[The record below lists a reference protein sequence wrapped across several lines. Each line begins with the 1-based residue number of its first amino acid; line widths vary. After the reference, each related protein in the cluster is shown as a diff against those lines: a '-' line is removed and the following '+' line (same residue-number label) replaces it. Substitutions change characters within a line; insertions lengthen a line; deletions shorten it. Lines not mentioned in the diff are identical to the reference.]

1 MTQAPISNTALCAT
15 CVTSLFKTD
24 VSLVGSS
31 GEHAEKHDCASSDEE
46 DTALP
51 EELSEIIEGE
61 AASLMNQLLTGSID
75 SDEEEEEEEEGEEEA
90 ETA

>member
-1 MTQAPISNTALCAT
+1 MSPLLE
-15 CVTSLFKTD
+15 VLD
-24 VSLVGSS
+24 EL
-31 GEHAEKHDCASSDEE
+31 AEKHDCASSDEE

-51 EELSEIIEGE
+51 EELSEISEGE

-75 SDEEEEEEEEGEEEA
+75 SDEQEEGGEEEEA